1 MQHRRHRAFGGASG
15 DGPVPAGGVRV
26 GALQPGPVHDRGGH
40 RRGNQPRCH
49 IRTLRSWRDPRRR
62 CVRLTD
68 AAVATFARHETF
80 HPRYGW
86 FRKAYSTAAEDP
98 FVFGRPDAPVV
109 LGVGKNMVRA
119 IRFWGLAAKL
129 ITEDPAAANR
139 RKPGLLPTRFGH
151 ALFGESGWDRYM
163 EDPGTLWLLHWLL
176 LAPPSRLPVWW
187 LAFNSFDAV
196 EFSEGDL
203 EAAVS
208 AQLEMST
215 WGAPH
220 RSSISKDVGAL
231 LRTYAPAADSSRRS
245 IDDVLDCPLRDLNL
259 IGRSAATGRLRFT
272 LGAKDSLPP
281 YVAAYAA
288 LDWVARS
295 GTGGNTVTLS
305 RLAHEP
311 GSVGRAFKLDES
323 ELLTVLAPAVAH
335 CEPLGLASPTGA
347 VQLSWSEPPEQV
359 AVGLLD
365 AYYGGAASD
374 DGTLRAGF
382 EGDRPIADDLLE
394 ELGLGRNPDDPLR
407 RLHQRDVDG
416 AELSST
422 AGPPAA
428 VAQR

>member
-1 MQHRRHRAFGGASG
+1 M
-15 DGPVPAGGVRV
+15 
-26 GALQPGPVHDRGGH
+26 
-40 RRGNQPRCH
+40 
-49 IRTLRSWRDPRRR
+49 
-62 CVRLTD
+62 RLTE
-68 AAVATFARHETF
+68 AAEATFARHETF

-86 FRKAYSTAAEDP
+86 FRKAYAAAAEDP
-98 FVFGRPDAPVV
+98 FVFGQDDAPVV

-139 RKPGLLPTRFGH
+139 RTPSLIPTRLGH

-187 LAFNSFDAV
+187 LAFNEFGAV
-196 EFSEGDL
+196 EFTDAEL

-220 RSSISKDVGAL
+220 RSSIHKDITAL
-231 LRTYAPAADSSRRS
+231 LRTYAPQERSNRRS

-259 IGRSAATGRLRFT
+259 IGRSAATDRLRFT
-272 LGAKDSLPP
+272 VGTKASLPP
-281 YVAAYAA
+281 EVAAYAT

-305 RLAHEP
+305 RLVHEP

-323 ELLTVLAPAVAH
+323 ELLATLEPAVES
-335 CEPLGLASPTGA
+335 CEELGLVSPTGA
-347 VQLSWSEPPEQV
+347 VQLSWSEPPALV
-359 AVGLLD
+359 AVRLLD
-365 AYYGGAASD
+365 HYFGTGSSGA
-374 DGTLRAGF
+374 GELRAGF
-382 EGDRPIADDLLE
+382 EGDGPIADDLLE

-407 RLHQRDVDG
+407 RLQEQDVGNGDVTS
-416 AELSST
+416 A
-422 AGPPAA
+422 AGPLTT
-428 VAQR
+428 VAHR